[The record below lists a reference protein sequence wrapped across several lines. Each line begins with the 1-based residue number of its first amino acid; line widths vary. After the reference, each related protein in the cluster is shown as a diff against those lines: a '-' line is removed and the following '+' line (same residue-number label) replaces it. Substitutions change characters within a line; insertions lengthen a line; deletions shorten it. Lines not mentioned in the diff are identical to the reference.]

1 MPIDISKFDQ
11 CRLLVIG
18 DFMLDEYV
26 RGDVDRISPEAPVQ
40 VVSVQNE
47 DFALGG
53 AGNVINNIVALG
65 GKVSAAGVI
74 GTGRNGQ
81 LLLDMFDK
89 LGVETEG
96 IVKEPGRIT
105 TRKTR
110 IIAVNHANQQV
121 LRIDREKKQ
130 DISVPTLEIMVGII
144 EDKMPD
150 IDVVLVSDYGK
161 GLITERMLS
170 QVIASAR
177 KFKKMI
183 IVDPKGLDFSKYSG
197 VSLLTPNKKEA
208 AMASSIEI
216 IDEPSLEKAAKK
228 ILQNVDLHQLLITCG
243 KDGMVL
249 FERNEEPF
257 RVKAEVRQV
266 FDVSGAGD
274 TVLAVLGLAVASGIS
289 VKNSL
294 TIANAAAGI
303 VVGKAGTATVLK
315 QELASALKIVM
326 GKVATAAASEQKL
339 ASPLKSNVHDLPDK
353 YRKLTELSALIKGLK
368 KKGKRLVLTN
378 GCFDLLHAG
387 HIMLFSASKLMGD
400 VLLVAID
407 DDDSVK
413 TLKGPGRPV
422 VNAKERVRII
432 SALDSVDYV
441 VVFSSPELK
450 KLIEIIQPNVLT
462 KGSNYTDQEVFGREL
477 VEKYGGRVEL
487 IPVTENISSTRII
500 DTIKSI
506 RQE

>member
-1 MPIDISKFDQ
+1 MLMDISKFDQ

-18 DFMLDEYV
+18 DVMLDEYV
-26 RGDVDRISPEAPVQ
+26 SGDVDRISPEAPVQ

-47 DFALGG
+47 DFKLGG
-53 AGNVINNIVALG
+53 AGNVVNNIAALG
-65 GKVSAAGVI
+65 GKASAIGVI
-74 GTGRNGQ
+74 GNGRNGK
-81 LLLDMFDK
+81 LLLDMFTK
-89 LGVETEG
+89 LGVDTEG
-96 IVKEPGRIT
+96 IVKERGRIT

-130 DISVPTLEIMVGII
+130 DISDATLKKIVQII
-144 EDKMPD
+144 KEKIPY
-150 IDVVLVSDYGK
+150 IDVILISDYGK
-161 GLITERMLS
+161 GLITRRMLS
-170 QVIASAR
+170 QVIAIA
-177 KFKKMI
+177 KKHNKLT

-208 AMASSIEI
+208 ALASRIEI
-216 IDEPSLEKAAKK
+216 IDESSLEKAAKK
-228 ILQNVDLHQLLITCG
+228 ILQDIGIHQLLITCG

-249 FERNEEPF
+249 FERNKEPF
-257 RVKAEVRQV
+257 RVKAEERHV

-294 TIANAAAGI
+294 AVANAAAGI
-303 VVGKAGTATVLK
+303 VVGKAGTATVSK
-315 QELASALKIVM
+315 QELASAYKIVM
-326 GKVATAAASEQKL
+326 GKVGTRAVSEQKL
-339 ASPLKSNVHDLPDK
+339 ASSLESNIHDLPDK
-353 YRKLTELSALIKGLK
+353 YKQLTELPALIKALK

-400 VLLVAID
+400 ILFVAID
-407 DDDSVK
+407 DDESVK
-413 TLKGPGRPV
+413 TLKGSGRPV
-422 VNAKERVRII
+422 ISAKERVRII
-432 SALDSVDYV
+432 SALDTVDYV
-441 VVFSSPELK
+441 VLFSSPELK

-477 VEKYGGRVEL
+477 VEKYGGKIEL